1 MEGTVVGVVSLGL
14 QVCKGLVDYY
24 DSWKSYSDD
33 VATTRHSLEGLQ
45 KAFDFLQAT
54 LAHHPPPAGFQD
66 PVKEALA
73 SCREGVKKLRKKLDK
88 VQQTPTSSGLR
99 GKMQVQ
105 ALRALYPFKE
115 STLAKLREI
124 VRDLQANLSHVTDAL
139 HIDISATTLGDLKVL
154 DGRLVSVADDT
165 ADIRTKMA
173 GTVTDI
179 AGIRTDTTRLCMDTA
194 GLLTD
199 TSHIRQ
205 TIHSSQTDERK
216 QQVLGW
222 LSRTDPS
229 SNHNEARKKH
239 EPETGDWLLQSEAYN
254 KWKTSSSS
262 MLWLYGKAGCGKTIL
277 CSSAIE
283 DVKRDLANQSTV
295 AYFYFSF
302 RDVQKQS
309 FVNFALSLIAQIC
322 RDRPVSPGLQTLYD
336 HFQNASPP
344 ADRVQETLRSVIE
357 EAGDVFI
364 LVDALD
370 ECFQNHEGRDGEDV
384 LGWLE
389 ELSGP
394 SHTNVRVLIT
404 SRKEREIEEV
414 LSSMLQA
421 PAICIESAQIEDDIR
436 RYVTSQLDR
445 DRRFR
450 RLNESSKEEIK
461 ITLAGKADGM

>member
-1 MEGTVVGVVSLGL
+1 M
-14 QVCKGLVDYY
+14 
-24 DSWKSYSDD
+24 
-33 VATTRHSLEGLQ
+33 
-45 KAFDFLQAT
+45 
-54 LAHHPPPAGFQD
+54 
-66 PVKEALA
+66 
-73 SCREGVKKLRKKLDK
+73 
-88 VQQTPTSSGLR
+88 SS
-99 GKMQVQ
+99 
-105 ALRALYPFKE
+105 
-115 STLAKLREI
+115 
-124 VRDLQANLSHVTDAL
+124 
-139 HIDISATTLGDLKVL
+139 
-154 DGRLVSVADDT
+154 
-165 ADIRTKMA
+165 
-173 GTVTDI
+173 
-179 AGIRTDTTRLCMDTA
+179 
-194 GLLTD
+194 
-199 TSHIRQ
+199 
-205 TIHSSQTDERK
+205 
-216 QQVLGW
+216 
-222 LSRTDPS
+222 
-229 SNHNEARKKH
+229 
-239 EPETGDWLLQSEAYN
+239 
-254 KWKTSSSS
+254 
-262 MLWLYGKAGCGKTIL
+262 
-277 CSSAIE
+277 SSAIE

-421 PAICIESAQIEDDIR
+421 PAICIESAPD
-436 RYVTSQLDR
+436 
-445 DRRFR
+445 
-450 RLNESSKEEIK
+450 
-461 ITLAGKADGM
+461 